1 MLELTAEFWIYLKTY
16 GRFPFR
22 TPQEPLELLKQEER
36 KVRKL
41 QNQVDELKSTIER
54 MKKKEDQD
62 RKKDKALIEMVY
74 KMALKSLIPEDV
86 ELRQFKELNR

>member
-1 MLELTAEFWIYLKTY
+1 
-16 GRFPFR
+16 
-22 TPQEPLELLKQEER
+22 
-36 KVRKL
+36 
-41 QNQVDELKSTIER
+41 

-86 ELRQFKELNR
+86 ELRQFKELNRWVHINYINESVLMLQIGK